1 VKGLCELGHDM
12 AAAAEIQP
20 TDRRQEHAEAD
31 WRRKYNPWLITMVV
45 AMAASTQVLDTSIA
59 MRNKVLS

>member
-1 VKGLCELGHDM
+1 M
-12 AAAAEIQP
+12 ADAAETQP

-31 WRRKYNPWLITMVV
+31 WRRKYNPWLITMVI